1 MSKNDTTVYLLDFE
15 LAKEQEHI
23 MLITS
28 LLQKSDYHGFMHRVT
43 FIKYGIL

>member
-28 LLQKSDYHGFMHRVT
+28 LLQKSDYHWPMDSLI
-43 FIKYGIL
+43 FIKYSI